1 MNNLERE
8 FLQNEYIQEEN
19 EDWKKDL
26 AYKKFEYQK
35 EKDKSRTNERIQ
47 KEAEKIAKEEYLKHQ
62 QRQDLIF
69 TILKVFGKIAVFVIV
84 AVAIMIFAP
93 VIFGFMFLFGLI
105 GGLAKLK

>member
-47 KEAEKIAKEEYLKHQ
+47 KEAEKIAKEDYLKHQ

-69 TILKVFGKIAVFVIV
+69 AILKVFGKIAVFVIV
-84 AVAIMIFAP
+84 AIAIMTFAP

>member
-1 MNNLERE
+1 MNNLERD
-8 FLQNEYIQEEN
+8 FLSTEYIKEEN

-35 EKDKSRTNERIQ
+35 EKDKSRTNDRIQ

-62 QRQDLIF
+62 QTQDLIF
-69 TILKVFGKIAVFVIV
+69 AILKVLGKIAVFVIV